1 MFCIAS
7 SEACSLGV
15 ALCASKADMRMSEAC
30 SRSLEASEAGRRD
43 FIGVSPLPLQKPFI
57 LSGLTIFLGEE
68 DLLLVLSV
76 RREDR

>member
-30 SRSLEASEAGRRD
+30 SRSLEAGRRD

-76 RREDR
+76 RRDDR